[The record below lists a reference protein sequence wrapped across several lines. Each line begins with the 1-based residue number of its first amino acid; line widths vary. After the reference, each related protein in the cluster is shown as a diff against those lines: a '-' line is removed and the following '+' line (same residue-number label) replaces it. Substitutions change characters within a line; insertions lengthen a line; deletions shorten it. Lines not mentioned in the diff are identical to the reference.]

1 MCEGAKRRCL
11 LRHLFNNGRYLT
23 NAIQLPNLV
32 ADEGH
37 KLYLDFITHDQNR
50 LQEYLG
56 FVRLAHLA
64 ALEQKADP
72 FALAAL

>member
-1 MCEGAKRRCL
+1 M
-11 LRHLFNNGRYLT
+11 
-23 NAIQLPNLV
+23 IQLPNLV

-37 KLYLDFITHDQNR
+37 KLYLDFVTQDQNR

-64 ALEQKADP
+64 ALEHNSDP
-72 FALAAL
+72 FGLVEV